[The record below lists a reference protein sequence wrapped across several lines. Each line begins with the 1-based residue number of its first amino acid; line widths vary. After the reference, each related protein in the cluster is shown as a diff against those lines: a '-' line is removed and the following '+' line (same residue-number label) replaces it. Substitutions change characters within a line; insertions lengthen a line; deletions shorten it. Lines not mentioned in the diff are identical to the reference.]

1 MITNQKLNLP
11 LYSFKFKTSNNKQ
24 YIFDEIRKKFVYL
37 SPEEWVRQNFLKYL
51 VNNRKYPPSLIS
63 IEKKIKVL
71 KTSKRFD
78 IMIHNQHGNPN
89 IMVEC
94 KSYKYNINQNAFDQI
109 SRYNLNLN
117 VNIIIITN
125 GISHY
130 YINIDYEK
138 NKFIFLDNIP
148 IFKL

>member
-24 YIFDEIRKKFVYL
+24 YIFDEIRKKYVYL

-51 VNNRKYPPSLIS
+51 INNRKYPPSLIS

-78 IMIHNQHGNPN
+78 IMIHLSLIH
-89 IMVEC
+89 I
-94 KSYKYNINQNAFDQI
+94 
-109 SRYNLNLN
+109 
-117 VNIIIITN
+117 
-125 GISHY
+125 
-130 YINIDYEK
+130 
-138 NKFIFLDNIP
+138 
-148 IFKL
+148 

>member
-1 MITNQKLNLP
+1 
-11 LYSFKFKTSNNKQ
+11 
-24 YIFDEIRKKFVYL
+24 
-37 SPEEWVRQNFLKYL
+37 
-51 VNNRKYPPSLIS
+51 
-63 IEKKIKVL
+63 
-71 KTSKRFD
+71 
-78 IMIHNQHGNPN
+78 MIHNQHGNPD

-117 VNIIIITN
+117 VNLIILTN

>member
-24 YIFDEIRKKFVYL
+24 YIFDEIRKKYVYL

-51 VNNRKYPPSLIS
+51 INNRKYPPSLIS

-78 IMIHNQHGNPN
+78 IMIHNQHGNPD

-117 VNIIIITN
+117 VNLIIYALPDRFN
-125 GISHY
+125 SFF
-130 YINIDYEK
+130 NASCNFLNPPSK
-138 NKFIFLDNIP
+138 N
-148 IFKL
+148 